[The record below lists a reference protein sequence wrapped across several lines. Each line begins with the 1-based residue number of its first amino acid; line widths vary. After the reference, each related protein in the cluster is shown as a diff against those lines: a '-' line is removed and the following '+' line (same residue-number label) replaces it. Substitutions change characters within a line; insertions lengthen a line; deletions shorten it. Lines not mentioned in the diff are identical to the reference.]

1 MGITLT
7 LLRIDP
13 RLECSY
19 TQEGDLQTLNSC
31 AEMLSLCCCCDIFC
45 GSVAFVALSIE
56 REKKRRL
63 IFTMEEMMCLFTSL
77 A

>member
-31 AEMLSLCCCCDIFC
+31 AEMLSLCCCCDIF
-45 GSVAFVALSIE
+45 VVQLH
-56 REKKRRL
+56 L
-63 IFTMEEMMCLFTSL
+63 
-77 A
+77 